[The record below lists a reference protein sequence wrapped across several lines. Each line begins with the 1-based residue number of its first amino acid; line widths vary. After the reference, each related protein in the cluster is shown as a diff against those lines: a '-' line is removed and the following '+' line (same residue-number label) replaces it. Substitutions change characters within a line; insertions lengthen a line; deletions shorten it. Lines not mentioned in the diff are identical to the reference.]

1 MGLFSFLKREK
12 KPETIEI
19 RLEDLPLWINGRKK
33 TVLQGLDRELSAV
46 RAQID
51 SEKHKFRANVEH
63 LNDAQPGNDK
73 IPERAKQIRE
83 DNRKSYSQKVMALVQ
98 SIKIPEDASKIHEF
112 CMDYDKALKEFSNS
126 TLRNYKILKEFFSN
140 ETDTIATNIRNMD
153 SAVKEVQK
161 IVQDSGMDGVNE
173 LEQLTENAQAEIQ
186 RREKLSESIAAE
198 ENEMKNVRESKL
210 ECERRTNEIEGSG
223 EYKNYRELIENLK
236 LIEQEAESRKRELFH
251 SFSIIEAALKKYE
264 RLTLENDIVQK
275 YLNDPV
281 NALLEDSE
289 MKIAVFAEK
298 MKDSIADGSLELKDA
313 KKDKILA
320 ELETMTKER
329 FGSFVGEFREAQ
341 EKINEVNLKIKAA
354 EIGELNELREKI
366 PGLTE
371 KSDACETSIS
381 RLSEELGSIGID
393 KLKAELSGRIVGITD
408 ERLRVC

>member
-1 MGLFSFLKREK
+1 MH
-12 KPETIEI
+12 
-19 RLEDLPLWINGRKK
+19 RLIPKSISSGP
-33 TVLQGLDRELSAV
+33 
-46 RAQID
+46 
-51 SEKHKFRANVEH
+51 ANVEH

-112 CMDYDKALKEFSNS
+112 CRDYDKALKEFSNS

-140 ETDTIATNIRNMD
+140 ETDTIAANIRNLD

-173 LEQLTENAQAEIQ
+173 LEQLTENAQAKIQ

-289 MKIAVFAEK
+289 MKIALFAEK
-298 MKDSIADGSLELKDA
+298 
-313 KKDKILA
+313 
-320 ELETMTKER
+320 
-329 FGSFVGEFREAQ
+329 
-341 EKINEVNLKIKAA
+341 
-354 EIGELNELREKI
+354 
-366 PGLTE
+366 
-371 KSDACETSIS
+371 
-381 RLSEELGSIGID
+381 
-393 KLKAELSGRIVGITD
+393 D
-408 ERLRVC
+408 EGFHCRRQP